1 MRLCERSV
9 KIGKNLH
16 PLNLKL
22 AKKYEQ
28 WNSMKYESSHF
39 KIAWQRGGGGGSE
52 HFRIILFVPSYNG
65 YGNLFSIE
73 DIYFYLY
80 LNQRFFQTFRH
91 SL

>member
-1 MRLCERSV
+1 MKFDEIR
-9 KIGKNLH
+9 I
-16 PLNLKL
+16 L
-22 AKKYEQ
+22 AFQ
-28 WNSMKYESSHF
+28 NCM
-39 KIAWQRGGGGGSE
+39 ADGGGGGGGGGWSE

>member
-39 KIAWQRGGGGGSE
+39 KITWQREWWSE
-52 HFRIILFVPSYNG
+52 HFRIILFVPNYNG

-80 LNQRFFQTFRH
+80 PNQRFFQTFRH

>member
-28 WNSMKYESSHF
+28 WNSMKYGGG
-39 KIAWQRGGGGGSE
+39 GGGGGSE
-52 HFRIILFVPSYNG
+52 HFRIILFVPSYSG

-80 LNQRFFQTFRH
+80 PNQRFFQTFRH

>member
-1 MRLCERSV
+1 MRLCEGSV

-39 KIAWQRGGGGGSE
+39 KITWQREGWSE

-80 LNQRFFQTFRH
+80 PNQRFFQTFRH